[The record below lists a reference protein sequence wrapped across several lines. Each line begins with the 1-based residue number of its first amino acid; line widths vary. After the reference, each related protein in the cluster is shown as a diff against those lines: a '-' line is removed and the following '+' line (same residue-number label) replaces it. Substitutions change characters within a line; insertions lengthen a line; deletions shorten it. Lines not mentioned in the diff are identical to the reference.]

1 MRQKPYNENKK
12 REGERAVLRMEIALF
27 LILAFIAYI
36 YFSAEKE
43 RAALHRTFAGL
54 LVTALVHLVLDGITV
69 YTVNHLDTVPRFLN
83 DAVHRLFLGSMVLVI
98 FLFYQYIAILVEEE
112 TGKPRR
118 LDWPA
123 RIFLAVAELGNFLLP
138 ISYTV
143 TLEGNYSSGPYM
155 LVPYG
160 AVVFYLLL
168 CAGLL
173 TANWRQ
179 IDRKKKSAIGIALV
193 IELIV
198 CVLQGLHHTWL
209 ISGMGITLMTLSFY
223 LTLENP
229 EALRAELTEQ
239 KMSMLYLKS
248 QVNPHFLYNTL
259 DTIRIQA
266 QLNGDGSVANLLMR
280 LVDFFRL
287 SVKVDHPMV
296 TLDDE
301 MELLEAY
308 MELICYRYPELICT
322 YDIDPD
328 LGGAQVPNFILQPI
342 VENSLLHGLKNKGYR
357 GEVTISAGR
366 TEDGDLEICIRD
378 TGSGFD
384 PGRKAVI
391 DEMLQSYAKQPPKLT
406 GNSIGILNVQKRI
419 KLLCGRAYGLF
430 YTDNETGGVTA
441 HILLPLKEETR

>member
-1 MRQKPYNENKK
+1 
-12 REGERAVLRMEIALF
+12 MEIALF
-27 LILAFIAYI
+27 LVVAFVAYM

-43 RAALHRTFAGL
+43 QTALHGTFSVLMVA
-54 LVTALVHLVLDGITV
+54 VLVHLALDGATV
-69 YTVNHLDTVPRFLN
+69 YTVNHLNTVPELLN
-83 DAVHRLFLGSMVLVI
+83 GILHRLFLGSMVVVI
-98 FLFYQYIAILVEEE
+98 FLFYQYIAILVQEE
-112 TGKPRR
+112 TGKRRR

-123 RIFLAVAELGNFLLP
+123 RIFLIVAVLGNFLLP
-138 ISYTV
+138 ISYTM
-143 TLEGNYSSGPYM
+143 TEEGNYSSGPYM
-155 LVPYG
+155 LVPYA
-160 AVVFYLLL
+160 AVAFYLLL

-173 TANWRQ
+173 AANWRK
-179 IDRKKKSAIGIALV
+179 IDQKKKSAIGIALV
-193 IELIV
+193 IEFVV
-198 CVLQGLHHTWL
+198 CLLQGLHHTWL
-209 ISGMGITLMTLSFY
+209 ISGMGIALMTLSFY

-229 EALRAELTEQ
+229 EALRAELVEQ

-266 QLNGDGSVANLLMR
+266 QLNGDKTVADLLMR

-287 SVKVDHPMV
+287 SVKVDRPLV

-308 MELICYRYPELICT
+308 MELMCCRYPDLNCE

-328 LGGAQVPNFILQPI
+328 LGGARVPNFILQPI

-357 GEVTISAGR
+357 GGVEISAQKTAGSR
-366 TEDGDLEICIRD
+366 MEICVSD
-378 TGSGFD
+378 TGSGFAE
-384 PGRKAVI
+384 GKKAAI

-419 KLLCGRAYGLF
+419 KLLCGREYGLF
-430 YTDNETGGVTA
+430 YTENIDGGVTA
-441 HILLPLKEETR
+441 HILLPLKEDMK

>member
-1 MRQKPYNENKK
+1 M
-12 REGERAVLRMEIALF
+12 LRMEIALF
-27 LILAFIAYI
+27 LVVAFVAYM

-43 RAALHRTFAGL
+43 RTALHRTFSAL
-54 LVTALVHLVLDGITV
+54 LVTVLIHLVLDGSTV
-69 YTVNHLDTVPRFLN
+69 YTVNHLDTVPELFN
-83 DAVHRLFLGSMVLVI
+83 DILHRLFLGSMVVVI
-98 FLFYQYIAILVEEE
+98 FLFYQYIAILVHEE
-112 TGKPRR
+112 TGKGRR

-123 RIFLAVAELGNFLLP
+123 RIFLIVAVLGNFLLP
-138 ISYTV
+138 ITYTV
-143 TLEGNYSSGPYM
+143 TTEGNYSSGPYM
-155 LVPYG
+155 YVPYA

-168 CAGLL
+168 CAGLFL
-173 TANWRQ
+173 VNWKQ
-179 IDRKKKSAIGIALV
+179 LDRKKKSAIGIALV
-193 IELIV
+193 IEFVV

-229 EALRAELTEQ
+229 EALRAELVEQ

-266 QLNGDGSVANLLMR
+266 QLNGDKQVSDLLMR

-287 SVKVDHPMV
+287 SVKVDRPMV

-301 MELLEAY
+301 MELLETY
-308 MELICYRYPELICT
+308 MELMCCRYPELNCE

-357 GEVTISAGR
+357 GEVEISAQK
-366 TEDGDLEICIRD
+366 TDDSCMEISVRD
-378 TGSGFD
+378 TGSGFAE
-384 PGRKAVI
+384 GKKAAI
-391 DEMLQSYAKQPPKLT
+391 DQMLQSYAKQPPKLT

-419 KLLCGRAYGLF
+419 KLLCGREYGLS
-430 YTDNETGGVTA
+430 YTENEDGGVTA
-441 HILLPLKEETR
+441 HILLPLKEEMR

>member
-1 MRQKPYNENKK
+1 M
-12 REGERAVLRMEIALF
+12 LRMEIALF
-27 LILAFIAYI
+27 MVLAFVAFF
-36 YFSAEKE
+36 YFSAGRKSTP
-43 RAALHRTFAGL
+43 LHRTFSVL
-54 LVTALVHLVLDGITV
+54 LVVVLIHLVLDGVTV
-69 YTVNHLDTVPRFLN
+69 YTVHHLETVPRFLN

-98 FLFYQYIAILVEEE
+98 YLFYQYIAILVEEE

-118 LDWPA
+118 LEWPA

-143 TLEGNYSSGPYM
+143 TAEGNYSSGPYM

-160 AVVFYLLL
+160 AVAFYLLL

-173 TANWRQ
+173 AVNRRQ
-179 IDRKKKSAIGIALV
+179 IDKKKKIVIGVALAIEFA
-193 IELIV
+193 V
-198 CVLQGLHHTWL
+198 CTLQGLHHTWL

-229 EALRAELTEQ
+229 EALRSELTEQ

-259 DTIRIQA
+259 DAIRIQA
-266 QLNGDGSVANLLMR
+266 QLNGDKKVADLLMR

-287 SVKVDHPMV
+287 SVKVDRSMV

-308 MELICYRYPELICT
+308 MELMCYRYPELACE

-357 GEVTISAGR
+357 GDVTISAQRTDEGR
-366 TEDGDLEICIRD
+366 MEICVRD

-384 PGRKAVI
+384 KGKKAAI
-391 DEMLQSYAKQPPKLT
+391 DELLRGYAKQAPKLT

-419 KLLCGRAYGLF
+419 KLLCGREFGLW
-430 YTDNETGGVTA
+430 YTENETGGVTA
-441 HILLPLKEETR
+441 HILLPLEEEPK